1 MKRIQFVDGIE
12 QFWPLVENR
21 AYMMP
26 EAPANYVPTVGYHLY
41 ADLRLKLEVA
51 AAENSREA
59 MECVNILEDYTA
71 ICDQCASLAGA
82 KVLEVQGE
90 RIHFF
95 LPAPIVEPKNLATLV
110 GFAASLTRVLD
121 SELRPRTGGNW
132 RGFSTAAAHG
142 QTVLVT
148 STFGGGSVVSL
159 GNAANQPAKRLG
171 KGVNDDHLALPEGLG
186 SMVPGAKKVGD
197 WYEIN
202 VLKPVIPTKEYF
214 NDTLTESMRRVATDV
229 AGKRRNAQVREFQ
242 SEWAEG
248 KNLGKA
254 PYRTRGMCL
263 RADLD
268 GFTKKVESAFAKGR
282 PAVEALVRQFIE
294 LMEYPREFAKQL
306 NRDVI
311 ELPWAGDCATVFIR
325 PRVPETVEAMR
336 AVLPIQG
343 GRIWHGIAKEES
355 LSIVWQDGL
364 KDTLWV
370 VGFACGD
377 ADEGGNGGAI
387 IAEFTASN
395 RPFRVVVGWCSRR
408 AKDAQEA
415 DGTGGDDVVI
425 PAVDWDNIEQPLRSL
440 FSELVS
446 APSYKK
452 TTYAKIKQSTGGIS
466 QILAVSTPTYAKGV
480 TTAVPASRP
489 YWLED

>member
-1 MKRIQFVDGIE
+1 MQPDE
-12 QFWPLVENR
+12 
-21 AYMMP
+21 
-26 EAPANYVPTVGYHLY
+26 PANFVRAVGYHLY

-71 ICDQCASLAGA
+71 ICDQCAALAGA

-90 RIHFF
+90 RVHFF
-95 LPAPIVEPKNLATLV
+95 LPASQIDSKNLATLV
-110 GFAASLTRVLD
+110 GFAASLTRVLN
-121 SELRPRTGGNW
+121 SELRPRTGDNW

-142 QTVLVT
+142 QAVLVT

-171 KGVNDDHLALPEGLG
+171 KGVSSDHLALPEGLG
-186 SMVPGAKKVGD
+186 NSVPGYKKVGD

-202 VLKPVIPTKEYF
+202 VLTPVIPTKDYF
-214 NDTLTESMRRVATDV
+214 DDTLTENMRRIATDIS
-229 AGKRRNAQVREFQ
+229 GKRRNAQVREFLK
-242 SEWAEG
+242 EWSEG

-268 GFTKKVESAFAKGR
+268 GFTKKVEAAFANGK
-282 PAVEALVRQFIE
+282 PAVEALVRQFID

-306 NRDVI
+306 GRDVI
-311 ELPWAGDCATVFIR
+311 ELPWAGDCATVLIR

-343 GRIWHGIAKEES
+343 GRIWHEIAKADN
-355 LSIVWQDGL
+355 LSREWREGL
-364 KDTLWV
+364 KDTYWV

-377 ADEGGNGGAI
+377 TSEGGDGNAI

-395 RPFRVVVGWCSRR
+395 RPFRVIVGWCARR

-425 PAVDWDNIEQPLRSL
+425 PLVDWRNVEQPLKSL
-440 FSELVS
+440 FVELTL

-452 TTYAKIKQSTGGIS
+452 TTYTKIKQSAGGIS
-466 QILAVSTPTYAKGV
+466 QSLAASTPTYVSGIS
-480 TTAVPASRP
+480 TAVPAPRP
-489 YWLED
+489 YWAEN